1 MSTLVDLNLCS
12 AFDKNNVSKIKKI
25 KSLRK
30 ERKNSA
36 IIPSKT
42 VIKPLVIFYRS
53 IVQMTQKKIKKRNK

>member
-12 AFDKNNVSKIKKI
+12 AFDKNNVSKIKNI
-25 KSLRK
+25 ISLRK
-30 ERKNSA
+30 ERIHSA

-53 IVQMTQKKIKKRNK
+53 IVQMTQKK

>member
-1 MSTLVDLNLCS
+1 MSTLVDLNLCF
-12 AFDKNNVSKIKKI
+12 AFDNNNVSKIKKM

-30 ERKNSA
+30 ERIHLA

-53 IVQMTQKKIKKRNK
+53 IVQMTQKKKKINK

>member
-1 MSTLVDLNLCS
+1 MSALVDLNLCS

-36 IIPSKT
+36 IITSKT

-53 IVQMTQKKIKKRNK
+53 IVQMTQKINK